1 MVQKITPIPL
11 GSGNF
16 GVNAYLIRTD
26 VGFVLVDTGM
36 RNHRPALT
44 EALRDAGVTPEKL
57 KLILITHGDPDH
69 IGNAAHL
76 HDVFGAPIAM
86 HVGDVG
92 MSRDG
97 DFFAGRKGPNAVVK
111 KLLGL
116 VFTLPAADR
125 FVPDIELAEGINL
138 TRYGLGGVRV
148 LKTSGHSAGSVAL
161 LFEDGSLIAGDLV
174 ENRKNPSLGS
184 IMDDA
189 EAGMR
194 SVARLAELDP
204 GLVYPGHG
212 KPFGFHE
219 LGRAV
224 E

>member
-1 MVQKITPIPL
+1 VVHQITPIAL
-11 GSGNF
+11 GKGNF
-16 GVNAYLIRTD
+16 GVNAYLVRTD
-26 VGFVLVDTGM
+26 AGFVLVDTGM
-36 RNHRPALT
+36 RNHRPALV

-69 IGNAAHL
+69 IGNAAYL
-76 HDVFGAPIAM
+76 RDAYSAPIAM
-86 HVGDVG
+86 HVGDIG

-97 DFFAGRKGPNAVVK
+97 DFFAGRKGPNAIIK

-116 VFTLPAADR
+116 TFTLPVADR
-125 FVPDIELAEGINL
+125 FVPDVELAEGINL
-138 TRYGLGGVRV
+138 ERYGLGGVRV

-161 LFEDGSLIAGDLV
+161 LFEDGSLIAGDLI
-174 ENRKNPSLGS
+174 ENRKNPALGS

-189 EAGMR
+189 DAGMR

-212 KPFGFHE
+212 RPFGFHE
-219 LGRAV
+219 LGRGV